1 MIVVAYTPKFIR
13 AYKKLV
19 STLQE
24 EVKSAIE
31 LFADKANH
39 DRLRVH
45 KLSGRMEDRYSFS
58 VNYKIRIVFRFLPDG
73 RALLLT
79 VGDHSIYH

>member
-19 STLQE
+19 PDLKE
-24 EVKSAIE
+24 EVKSAIG
-31 LFADKANH
+31 LFTDKTNH
-39 DRLRVH
+39 ERLRVH

-58 VNYKIRIVFRFLPDG
+58 VNYKIRIVFRYLPDG

-79 VGDHSIYH
+79 AGDHSIYN